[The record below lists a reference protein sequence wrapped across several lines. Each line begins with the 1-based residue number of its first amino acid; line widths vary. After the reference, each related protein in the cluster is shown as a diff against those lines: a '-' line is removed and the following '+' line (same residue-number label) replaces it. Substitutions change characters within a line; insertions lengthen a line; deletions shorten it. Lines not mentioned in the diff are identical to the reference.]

1 MKTKRKFFIKVSVT
15 KDAEFVVEAKTQE
28 EALETIR
35 NGGDMSIVDMW
46 GEPTITV
53 NNIREVPSE

>member
-1 MKTKRKFFIKVSVT
+1 MSVT

-35 NGGDMSIVDMW
+35 TGGDMGIVNMW

>member
-1 MKTKRKFFIKVSVT
+1 MSVT